1 MSTIAIAAATIVA
14 VYDTREN
21 AGRAADA
28 ATSAR
33 IPDSVVSQVGPGD
46 DAAAAL
52 RPIGLSMDV
61 ADRCLE
67 HLAAGR
73 NLVIVT
79 ADPLQ
84 SSSVE
89 AILRMQ
95 GAAEVAVHSGDTTE
109 GDGSDSALPP
119 SVRSTAAQTGRPHG
133 HRDPSA

>member
-28 ATSAR
+28 ATAAR

>member
-28 ATSAR
+28 ATAAR

-95 GAAEVAVHSGDTTE
+95 GAAEVAVHSGDTIE

>member
-28 ATSAR
+28 ATAAR
-33 IPDSVVSQVGPGD
+33 MPDSVVSQIDPGD

-52 RPIGLSMDV
+52 KPIALSMDV

-95 GAAEVAVHSGDTTE
+95 GAAEVAVHSGDTIE